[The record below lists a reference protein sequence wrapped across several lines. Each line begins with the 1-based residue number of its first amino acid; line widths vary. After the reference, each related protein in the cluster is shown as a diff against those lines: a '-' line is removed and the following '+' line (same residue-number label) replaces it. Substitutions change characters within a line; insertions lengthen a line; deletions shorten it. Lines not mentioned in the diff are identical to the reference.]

1 MARSP
6 MALVTDIKKRPA
18 GTRRRVVVLDS
29 DDWRATSAEVLTDL
43 GIRVGH
49 IAPREDLARD
59 IDEAEPVLARAKALR
74 LLNCRERS
82 VSELVEKLTRDGY
95 PDEVA
100 RGVSADLEASGLV
113 DDERFAHALA
123 RQLLEIRGLGRRR
136 ALWDLAAK
144 GVNPDLAA
152 AVVDELVSVSD
163 DERHAREVAARLAAR
178 LGGSVDR
185 VASRLVRKGFPTG
198 VSLRAARDAVD
209 ALAHVDDPSYL
220 QESGD

>member
-1 MARSP
+1 MGKLRVHELA
-6 MALVTDIKKRPA
+6 KK
-18 GTRRRVVVLDS
+18 
-29 DDWRATSAEVLTDL
+29 L
-43 GIRVGH
+43 G
-49 IAPREDLARD
+49 LQ
-59 IDEAEPVLARAKALR
+59 
-74 LLNCRERS
+74 NQ
-82 VSELVEKLTRDGY
+82 ELVEKLTRDGY

-123 RQLLEIRGLGRRR
+123 WQLLEIRGLGRRR
-136 ALWDLAAK
+136 VLWDLAAK
-144 GVNPDLAA
+144 GVHPDLAA

-163 DERHAREVAARLAAR
+163 DERHAREMAARLAAR
-178 LGGSVDR
+178 LGGGVDR